1 MNDLLQKVITDD
13 TNSPGWKTTELWLTT
28 IVGLVN
34 TILAST
40 APTPTTTTL
49 IICLTVAAVT
59 YLLCRTVFK
68 IAKLKYRPDELV
80 NFAIRAQEAES
91 SGSGIDSSGS

>member
-1 MNDLLQKVITDD
+1 MPNELADKILKDE

-28 IVGLVN
+28 ITGLVN

-59 YLLCRTVFK
+59 YLLCRTIFK
-68 IAKLKYRPDELV
+68 IAKLKYRPDEVV
-80 NFAIRAQEAES
+80 NFALRSFS
-91 SGSGIDSSGS
+91 SEVDEQGS

>member
-1 MNDLLQKVITDD
+1 MPNELADKILKDE
-13 TNSPGWKTTELWLTT
+13 TNNPGWKTTELWLTT
-28 IVGLVN
+28 ITGLVN

-49 IICLTVAAVT
+49 IICLTIAAVT

-68 IAKLKYRPDELV
+68 IAKLKYRPDEVV
-80 NFAIRAQEAES
+80 NFALQSYSSSDPTGEAPQS
-91 SGSGIDSSGS
+91 

>member
-1 MNDLLQKVITDD
+1 MMSNELADKILKDE
-13 TNSPGWKTTELWLTT
+13 TNNPGWKTTELWLTT
-28 IVGLVN
+28 ITGLVN

-49 IICLTVAAVT
+49 IICLTIAAVT

-68 IAKLKYRPDELV
+68 IAKLKYRPDEVV
-80 NFAIRAQEAES
+80 NFALQSYTEGVDTQPPA
-91 SGSGIDSSGS
+91 

>member
-1 MNDLLQKVITDD
+1 MADKLADKILKDE
-13 TNSPGWKTTELWLTT
+13 TNAPGWKTTELWLTT
-28 IVGLVN
+28 ITGLVN

-49 IICLTVAAVT
+49 IICLTIAAVV

-68 IAKLKYRPDELV
+68 IAKLKYRPEEVV
-80 NFAIRAQEAES
+80 NFALRTYSSDPS
-91 SGSGIDSSGS
+91 SGSGQNS

>member
-1 MNDLLQKVITDD
+1 MPDITDTILKDD
-13 TNSPGWKTTELWLTT
+13 TYSPGWKTTELWLTT
-28 IVGLVN
+28 ITGLVN

-49 IICLTVAAVT
+49 ITCLTIAAVV

-80 NFAIRAQEAES
+80 NFAIQSYKDSAS
-91 SGSGIDSSGS
+91 SGSGQNS